1 MYKDQL
7 LKMVYTICGRFN
19 FQEKSSVS
27 TAKNQRWRLPDPSC
41 DDEIFSNK
49 LHILHNNRINIID

>member
-1 MYKDQL
+1 
-7 LKMVYTICGRFN
+7 MVYTICGRFN